1 MIFYFSATGNS
12 KHVADEI
19 AAKTGDKAV
28 SILDV
33 KDSEL
38 NLVSEKKLG
47 FVSPT
52 YAFGLP
58 LVVTEFLKN
67 IYFKLSDAC
76 YVFFISTYGTTPG
89 VAPLAARKLLRKKGV
104 RLDSVFSI
112 KMPDTWTP
120 IFNLSDKAKVQKIN
134 EKADV
139 EIKSVIQKI
148 IDEKKCARA
157 KNQLPL
163 IALPVSKIWYE
174 NMRKTRKLYVENSCI
189 GCGLC
194 AKNCPVKAIEIVDK
208 KPVWKKDKCAMCLG
222 CLHRCPKFAIQYGN
236 GTTKKHGQ
244 YKNSESGI

>member
-1 MIFYFSATGNS
+1 MIFYFSATGNC
-12 KHVADEI
+12 KHVAEEI
-19 AAKTGDKAV
+19 SAKTGDKAV

-33 KDSEL
+33 NGLEL
-38 NLVSEKKLG
+38 NLTSEKKLG

-58 LVVTEFLKN
+58 VVVTEFLKN
-67 IYFKLSDAC
+67 VSFKLSDDC

-89 VAPLAARKLLRKKGV
+89 VSSVIGRNLLKKKCV

-112 KMPDTWTP
+112 KMPDSWTP
-120 IFNLSDKAKVQKIN
+120 IFNLSDKTKVQKIN
-134 EKADV
+134 EKADM
-139 EIKSVIQKI
+139 ETAKVIQKI
-148 IDEKKCARA
+148 VDEKKCTRV

-174 NMRKTRKLYVENSCI
+174 IMRKTKNLYVEDSCI

-194 AKNCPVKAIEIVDK
+194 AKKCPVKAIEIVDK
-208 KPVWKKDKCAMCLG
+208 KPVWKKAKCAMCLG

-236 GTTKKHGQ
+236 GLSKKHSQ
-244 YKNSESGI
+244 YKNPKI